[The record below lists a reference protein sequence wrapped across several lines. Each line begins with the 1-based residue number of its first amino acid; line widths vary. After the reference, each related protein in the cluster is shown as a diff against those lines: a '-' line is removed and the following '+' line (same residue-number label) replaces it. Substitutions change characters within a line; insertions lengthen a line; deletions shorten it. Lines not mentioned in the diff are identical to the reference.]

1 MFEKRL
7 ISVLK
12 ILPYKNILHS
22 DKLLNLKSVRYVCI
36 YDTCVYDICIYDICI
51 YDICIYGICI
61 YDICIYDIH
70 LKVCEMVVVI
80 LEARIHF
87 YQDNFCMLLQMRQ
100 KTGFSVFI

>member
-22 DKLLNLKSVRYVCI
+22 DKLLSVRYVCI
-36 YDTCVYDICIYDICI
+36 YGTCVYDICIYDICI
-51 YDICIYGICI
+51 YDICIF
-61 YDICIYDIH
+61 DIH
-70 LKVCEMVVVI
+70 LKVCEMVVII

-100 KTGFSVFI
+100 KTGFSVLI

>member
-12 ILPYKNILHS
+12 MLPYKNILHS
-22 DKLLNLKSVRYVCI
+22 DKLLNLKSVRHV
-36 YDTCVYDICIYDICI
+36 CIYDICVH
-51 YDICIYGICI
+51 DICI

-70 LKVCEMVVVI
+70 LKVCEMVVII

-100 KTGFSVFI
+100 KAGFSVLI

>member
-51 YDICIYGICI
+51 YDICIY
-61 YDICIYDIH
+61 DIH
-70 LKVCEMVVVI
+70 LKVCEMVVI
-80 LEARIHF
+80 LLEARIHF

-100 KTGFSVFI
+100 KTGFSVLI

>member
-12 ILPYKNILHS
+12 ILPYKNILHR

-36 YDTCVYDICIYDICI
+36 YGTCVYDICIYD
-51 YDICIYGICI
+51 ICI

-70 LKVCEMVVVI
+70 LKVCEMVVII

>member
-51 YDICIYGICI
+51 YDICIY
-61 YDICIYDIH
+61 DIH
-70 LKVCEMVVVI
+70 LKVCEMVVII

-100 KTGFSVFI
+100 KTGFSVLI